1 MIEDE
6 GNLGKAYKYALFGNI
21 LFASAQVFFKKA
33 TQTLSPFEVLYL
45 RSIFLLALAM
55 VVIKKKQ
62 LSVYIS
68 SKEGLSGH
76 I

>member
-6 GNLGKAYKYALFGNI
+6 GNLGKAYKYAFFGNI
-21 LFASAQVFFKKA
+21 LFAAAQVFFKKA

-45 RSIFLLALAM
+45 RSIFLLVLAIL
-55 VVIKKKQ
+55 VIKKKQ

-68 SKEGLSGH
+68 SKEGLPGH